1 MVIYNLSNLEKQN
14 IGKVEAIPYLDFNN
28 PADFSPDT
36 NSQEIS
42 AKCFKWLLY
51 PKTVK
56 DLYSSDGFIIQN
68 RGKSFYDM
76 VDPDDAL
83 ITMKMIQD
91 FVQMN
96 EGTEKPLEIG
106 ADVEVFTPFLGEKT
120 KVDVP
125 GKKLDLQTCVQILK
139 KFWL

>member
-1 MVIYNLSNLEKQN
+1 M
-14 IGKVEAIPYLDFNN
+14 DFNN
-28 PADFSPDT
+28 PADFSPDVD
-36 NSQEIS
+36 SSEIS

-56 DLYSSDGFIIQN
+56 DLYHSEGFIIQN
-68 RGKSFYDM
+68 RGKTFYDM

-106 ADVEVFTPFLGEKT
+106 PDVEVFTPFLGEKM
-120 KVDVP
+120 KVDV
-125 GKKLDLQTCVQILK
+125 KQTKLDL
-139 KFWL
+139 